1 MSKIEIIPAIDI
13 IEGRCV
19 RLSQGDY
26 DRRKVYDESPVD
38 MAKRYAD
45 CGVNLFLPMKP
56 LYLPHDDAYGWCTKN
71 CAPFCFVS
79 RLLSAALFSV
89 KQQRKPKYSTRAYT
103 RCRICGRPH
112 SVLRK
117 YGICRICFRELAYK
131 GEIPGVRKA
140 SW

>member
-1 MSKIEIIPAIDI
+1 
-13 IEGRCV
+13 
-19 RLSQGDY
+19 
-26 DRRKVYDESPVD
+26 
-38 MAKRYAD
+38 MAKTSMQ
-45 CGVNLFLPMKP
+45 L
-56 LYLPHDDAYGWCTKN
+56 
-71 CAPFCFVS
+71 
-79 RLLSAALFSV
+79 
-89 KQQRKPKYSTRAYT
+89 KQQREPTYSTRAYP